1 MEGAMT
7 TTNAKPEL
15 EVVLN
20 FKSLRTSKMYIVDT
34 IRYSNNSMGMSY
46 PQHYEWNNRE
56 GSDSAGAHVRHGG
69 RANVAWTDGHVEAM
83 TPEAIGEEH
92 VTEIYICKEG
102 ATSST
107 AFKKN

>member
-7 TTNAKPEL
+7 STNAKPEL
-15 EVVLN
+15 DVTLN
-20 FKSLRTSKMYIVDT
+20 FKSLRNSKMYIVDT

-56 GSDSAGAHVRHGG
+56 GTDSAGAHARHGG
-69 RANVAWTDGHVEAM
+69 RVNVAWTDGHVEPM

-102 ATSST
+102 ATTST